1 MYLQTSAISYSN
13 DSQSKSKH
21 RNAKGQLRHSGT
33 PIRVITQDF
42 CMKDQRA
49 SQGKCFNATDISIVW
64 QEECHHADTAES
76 AIIKCPSDGIFN
88 WINSVNG
95 SS

>member
-1 MYLQTSAISYSN
+1 MYLQTSASAIPMTV
-13 DSQSKSKH
+13 
-21 RNAKGQLRHSGT
+21 RAKASTEMPRGQLRHSGT

-49 SQGKCFNATDISIVW
+49 SQGKCFNARDISIVW